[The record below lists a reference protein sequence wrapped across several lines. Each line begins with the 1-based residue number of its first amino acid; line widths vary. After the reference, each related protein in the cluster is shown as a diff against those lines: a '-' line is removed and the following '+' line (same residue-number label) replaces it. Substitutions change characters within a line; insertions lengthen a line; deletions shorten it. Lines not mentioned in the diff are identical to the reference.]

1 MPALAYHLKKA
12 ALMKPYT
19 IHLHSS
25 IILNAPVERLWT
37 LLSDTDRTNRMV
49 GLPAFERTRPDRDLV
64 QVVYGHFFGVPVSW
78 REHPFE
84 WIFEQQFSVEREFA
98 PPLPIERLRTTTRFT
113 PLPDDR
119 TKVDVEVHM
128 APRNILGA
136 IGGRLI
142 IGQRMLRQ
150 LRRAYRQTGALVA
163 ASEPIILPPV
173 QTPRVNLHRL
183 RVAAERLRAFGIRE
197 ALIDRLTDHIIRA
210 DDPQVLKMRAFAL
223 ADAWG
228 EPRMETL
235 RLCLYATRT
244 GLLDLEWDVL
254 CPSCRGASQRVRSLS
269 DLTHDAY
276 CPSCDVRY
284 DTNFDESI
292 EVRFSVN
299 PDIRDAADV
308 PYCIGGPANTPHIVV
323 QMALPAQSQREVRLR
338 LTPGRYRLRSRQMTA
353 RVVFEATDH
362 AKPSAAH
369 IVFGDG
375 TAVIDTPVIRAGH
388 AAMTIEN
395 ATDTPA
401 LLVIE
406 HSDWSAQATSA
417 ALVTSLTEF
426 RQLFSSEALSPGVG
440 IAIRSLTF
448 LFSDLKGS
456 TAIYEQIGDSPAYA
470 RVRDHFAVMS
480 TIISAHHGSLVKT
493 IGDAVMAVFVST
505 EAAVAA
511 ALEIQR
517 EFTLGEMA
525 RGNPA
530 LRIKLGMHTGP
541 CIAVNANNLLD
552 YFGSTVNI
560 AARVQNESIG
570 GDIVLTTALTD
581 DPAARLL
588 LDREGVIL
596 ESFER
601 ELRGLSQRF
610 QLTRVWATHPAML
623 ADASLTEP
631 PDMATIPGTAGRGA
645 AW

>member
-1 MPALAYHLKKA
+1 ME
-12 ALMKPYT
+12 PYT
-19 IHLHSS
+19 IHLYSS
-25 IILNAPVERLWT
+25 VILDAPVERLWPI
-37 LLSDTDRTNRMV
+37 LSDTDRTNRMI
-49 GLPAFERTRPDRDLV
+49 GLPAFERTRPDRDFV
-64 QVVYGHFFGVPVSW
+64 QIVYGHFLGVPVNW

-98 PPLPIERLRTTTRFT
+98 PPLPVKRLQTITRFI
-113 PLPDDR
+113 PLPGDR

-128 APRNILGA
+128 APRNIIGN

-142 IGQRMLRQ
+142 VGQQMLRAMRQ
-150 LRRAYRQTGALVA
+150 AYRKLGHLA
-163 ASEPIILPPV
+163 ATFEQVVLPPV
-173 QTPRVNLHRL
+173 RAPRVNQQRL
-183 RVAAERLRAFGIRE
+183 RIAAKRLHMFGVRD
-197 ALIDRLTDHIIRA
+197 ALIDRLTAHILSA

-228 EPRMETL
+228 EPRMEVL
-235 RLCLYATRT
+235 RMCLYATRA

-254 CPSCRGASQRVRSLS
+254 CPSCRGPSQRVRSLS
-269 DLTHDAY
+269 DLEHDAY

-299 PDIRDAADV
+299 PATRKVVDV
-308 PYCIGGPANTPHIVV
+308 SYCIGGPANTPHIVA
-323 QMALPAQSQREVRLR
+323 QIALPARGRREMRLR
-338 LTPGRYRLRSRQMTA
+338 LTPDRYRLRSRQMTG
-353 RVVFEATDH
+353 RVLFEVVSNAALRT
-362 AKPSAAH
+362 AH
-369 IVFGDG
+369 IAFDNESARIDQSLIGAGEV
-375 TAVIDTPVIRAGH
+375 TIVIDNR
-388 AAMTIEN
+388 
-395 ATDTPA
+395 TDTPA
-401 LLVIE
+401 LIVIE
-406 HSDWSAQATSA
+406 RSDWSAQATSA

-440 IAIRSLTF
+440 IAVRSLTF

-456 TAIYEQIGDSPAYA
+456 TALYEQIGDSPAYA
-470 RVRDHFAVMS
+470 RVRDHFALMS
-480 TIISAHHGSLVKT
+480 AIIGAHNGSLVKT
-493 IGDAVMAVFVST
+493 IGDAVMAVFSST

-530 LRIKLGMHTGP
+530 LQVKLGLHSGP

-570 GDIVLTTALTD
+570 GDIVLTEALTG
-581 DPAARLL
+581 DPLVQSLLEREAVRLE
-588 LDREGVIL
+588 R
-596 ESFER
+596 FER
-601 ELRGLSQRF
+601 ELRGLSQQFR
-610 QLTRVWATHPAML
+610 LTRVWVTPPMGR
-623 ADASLTEP
+623 ADAPLTELP
-631 PDMATIPGTAGRGA
+631 VGATIQGATGRGA